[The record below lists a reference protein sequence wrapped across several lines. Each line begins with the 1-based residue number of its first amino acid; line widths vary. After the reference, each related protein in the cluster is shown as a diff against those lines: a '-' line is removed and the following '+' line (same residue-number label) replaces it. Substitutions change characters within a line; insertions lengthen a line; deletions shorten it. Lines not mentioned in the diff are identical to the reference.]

1 MSLQQRWGVTN
12 AVRCRVVV
20 TAGREILFFAANASL
35 AAEFAAGIYIAIID
49 RYGERVRRALVVGS
63 QGTAG

>member
-1 MSLQQRWGVTN
+1 MS
-12 AVRCRVVV
+12 
-20 TAGREILFFAANASL
+20 FFAANASL

-49 RYGERVRRALVVGS
+49 GYGEHVRRALVVGS